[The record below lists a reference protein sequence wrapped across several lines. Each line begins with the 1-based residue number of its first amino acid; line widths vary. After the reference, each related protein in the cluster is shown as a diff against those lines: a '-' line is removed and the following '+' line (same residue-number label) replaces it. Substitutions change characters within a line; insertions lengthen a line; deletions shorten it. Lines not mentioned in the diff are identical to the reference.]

1 MSIEQMFL
9 TQAVQAIGQTLDA
22 IQQQQQPPPQPQMP
36 QMPRDKRA
44 EFMRG
49 HPPVFAHS
57 SDPMDA
63 EDWLRTVERELHT
76 AQCDDREK
84 VLYGPR
90 LLRGAAQSWWESYLA
105 THANPNTITWEEFR
119 DSFRQYHVPIGLMTV
134 KEEEFLALK
143 QGSMSV
149 SEYRDRFL
157 QLSCYALEDVNTN
170 AKRQYRF
177 LRGLVDPLQY
187 QLMNHTFP
195 TFQHLIDRAIM
206 TERKRKEME
215 DRKRKISGP
224 QPGSSN
230 RPRFSGNPPQQFRQ
244 NQRPP
249 QQQQFQRQYP
259 QHQHQ
264 NRQNNQSGGG
274 QFQRQNQQT
283 PRLPAPANQ
292 QNSQAAPVQGGN
304 RACFHGGEQGH
315 WVMQCPKKAAQQQS
329 GPSAPAKQNVPQ
341 PGADNRSQPRYN
353 HGRLNHLEAEA
364 VQETPGM
371 IVGMFPVN
379 SHIAEV
385 LFDTGATHSFI
396 TASWVEAHN
405 LPITTM
411 STPIKIDSA
420 DGRIRVDSICLNVS
434 VEIRGIAFPANLIV
448 MGT

>member
-1 MSIEQMFL
+1 
-9 TQAVQAIGQTLDA
+9 
-22 IQQQQQPPPQPQMP
+22 MP

-49 HPPVFAHS
+49 HPPMFAHS

-63 EDWLRTVERELHT
+63 EDWLRTVEQEWHT

-105 THANPNTITWEEFR
+105 THANPDTITWEEFR
-119 DSFRQYHVPIGLMTV
+119 CSFCQYHVPVGPMTV
-134 KEEEFLALK
+134 KKEEFLALK
-143 QGSMSV
+143 QGSSSV

-157 QLSCYALEDVNTN
+157 QLSRYAPEDVNTD
-170 AKRQYRF
+170 AKRQYRL

-206 TERKRKEME
+206 TERKRKLME

-230 RPRFSGNPPQQFRQ
+230 RPRFSSNQPQQFRQ

-249 QQQQFQRQYP
+249 QHQQFQRQYP
-259 QHQHQ
+259 EHQYQ
-264 NRQNNQSGGG
+264 NRQNNQSGRD

-283 PRLPAPANQ
+283 PCLLALANQ
-292 QNSQAAPVQGGN
+292 QNSQATPAQVGN
-304 RACFHGGEQGH
+304 RACFHCGEQGH
-315 WVMQCPKKAAQQQS
+315 WVMQCPKKVAQQQS
-329 GPSAPAKQNVPQ
+329 GPNAPAKQNVSQ
-341 PGADNRSQPRYN
+341 PGAGNRSQPRYN
-353 HGRLNHLEAEA
+353 HGRLNHLEAKA
-364 VQETPGM
+364 VQETPDM

-396 TASWVEAHN
+396 TAS
-405 LPITTM
+405 
-411 STPIKIDSA
+411 
-420 DGRIRVDSICLNVS
+420 
-434 VEIRGIAFPANLIV
+434 
-448 MGT
+448 